1 MEPVYRAVA
10 ITAKILVAATG
21 TRITY
26 QGLEHIPR
34 IGGAVIAI
42 NHTSYV
48 DWVPAGLA
56 GIARGR
62 NVRYMLKAEMQQVKF
77 VNFLIKHCKHI
88 PVDRGAGAEA
98 YAEAVRRL
106 RDGQI
111 VGVMPEA
118 TISRSFELKEFKNGA
133 ARMALEAEVPIVPL
147 IVWGAQRIWTK
158 DHPRDIGRRKVPVTV
173 TAGPPLSPTGDAEQL
188 DDALREEMTSLLHRV
203 QDEYPRP
210 QGAFWVPRRLGGS
223 APTVA
228 EAKSIEDTERAERAR
243 NRAER
248 SG

>member
-1 MEPVYRAVA
+1 MEPVYRAVE
-10 ITAKILVAATG
+10 ITAKALAAATG

-34 IGGAVIAI
+34 TGGAVIAI

-56 GIARGR
+56 GTAGGR
-62 NVRYMLKAEMQQVKF
+62 HVRYMLKAEMQQVKF

-88 PVDRGAGAEA
+88 PVDRDAGAEA
-98 YAEAVRRL
+98 YAEAVQRL
-106 RDGQI
+106 RDGEI

-133 ARMALEAEVPIVPL
+133 ARMALEAEVPIIPL

-158 DHPRDIGRRKVPVTV
+158 DHPRDIGRRKIPVTV
-173 TAGPPLSPTGDAEQL
+173 AAGPPL
-188 DDALREEMTSLLHRV
+188 
-203 QDEYPRP
+203 
-210 QGAFWVPRRLGGS
+210 
-223 APTVA
+223 
-228 EAKSIEDTERAERAR
+228 RAV
-243 NRAER
+243 
-248 SG
+248 G